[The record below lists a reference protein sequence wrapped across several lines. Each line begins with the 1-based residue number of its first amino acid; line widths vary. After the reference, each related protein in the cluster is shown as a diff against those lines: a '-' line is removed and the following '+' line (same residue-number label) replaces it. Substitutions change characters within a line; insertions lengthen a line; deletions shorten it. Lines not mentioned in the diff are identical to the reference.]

1 MTNGSTWY
9 NFRTPFCSQVILRS
23 IENCNQ
29 DADNTFSVGLVCE
42 TLFRGGSEGVTGQK
56 GACEVADG
64 GYDYGEIVAAVPK
77 AIVRCLVTED
87 LDDFS

>member
-1 MTNGSTWY
+1 M
-9 NFRTPFCSQVILRS
+9 
-23 IENCNQ
+23 
-29 DADNTFSVGLVCE
+29 VGE

-77 AIVRCLVTED
+77 AIVRRLITED
-87 LDDFS
+87 LDGFSWTRKSLLVGNETYQHETNDN